1 MTNIWKAGEARKEGT
16 RLSTRFGKA
25 LFISICIL
33 SLAAWGTAFGQ
44 AKKVGGGDVKFE
56 AKGST
61 GPVLFSHETHVNQ
74 HKLKCTD
81 CHTKIFKMKKED
93 LKMTKDM
100 HGQDKHC
107 GVCHNGKK
115 EFGGKKVFSQ
125 STDADCA
132 KCHKK

>member
-1 MTNIWKAGEARKEGT
+1 VQASKEEGDKK
-16 RLSTRFGKA
+16 LGKK
-25 LFISICIL
+25 FCQISIICIC
-33 SLAAWGTAFGQ
+33 SLCFIALGVAFAQ
-44 AKKVGGGDVKFE
+44 KKVGGGDIKFE

-61 GPVLFSHETHVNQ
+61 GPVLFSHESHVNQ
-74 HKLKCTD
+74 HKAKCTD

-93 LKMTKDM
+93 LKMTKAA

-115 EFGGKKVFSQ
+115 AFSQ
-125 STDADCA
+125 TNDDDCA

>member
-1 MTNIWKAGEARKEGT
+1 MDRKLWKVIIIGACV
-16 RLSTRFGKA
+16 LCF
-25 LFISICIL
+25 
-33 SLAAWGTAFGQ
+33 AAWSTVYAQ
-44 AKKVGGGDVKFE
+44 QKKVGGGDIKFE

-61 GPVLFSHETHVNQ
+61 GPVLFSHENHVSQ
-74 HKLKCTD
+74 QKLKCTD

-93 LKMTKDM
+93 LKITKAA

-115 EFGGKKVFSQ
+115 AFSQ
-125 STDADCA
+125 AAEADCA